1 MRNRNDFCGIL
12 STNRFATYAPSN
24 EIGTQSIRVI
34 SNDLSSIILLR
45 TYWVNRELS
54 INKPIAPDVKR
65 NTDFSRL
72 NAERNV
78 LLIAPPTPNIPAK
91 NPERSPPVN
100 AVWFD
105 DLMFHNICDYF
116 RERGIKTENYHSG
129 NITEAFGVASRWTD
143 HDALN
148 DCRDLVDGL
157 RLTHISKH

>member
-72 NAERNV
+72 NAERKV
-78 LLIAPPTPNIPAK
+78 LLTAPPTPNIPAK
-91 NPERSPPVN
+91 NPE
-100 AVWFD
+100 
-105 DLMFHNICDYF
+105 
-116 RERGIKTENYHSG
+116 
-129 NITEAFGVASRWTD
+129 
-143 HDALN
+143 
-148 DCRDLVDGL
+148 
-157 RLTHISKH
+157 

>member
-72 NAERNV
+72 NAERKV
-78 LLIAPPTPNIPAK
+78 LLTAPPTPNIPAK
-91 NPERSPPVN
+91 NPVDAEKVAFILNASPCSFFSQSLSPIRQPVR
-100 AVWFD
+100 VLLF
-105 DLMFHNICDYF
+105 
-116 RERGIKTENYHSG
+116 
-129 NITEAFGVASRWTD
+129 
-143 HDALN
+143 
-148 DCRDLVDGL
+148 
-157 RLTHISKH
+157 